1 MKFLVTGAT
10 GQLGSLVVER
20 LLQSIAPERL
30 AVSVRDPGKAEALR
44 RRGVDVRRGDFD
56 HPETLAEAFA
66 GAERML
72 LISTTGDNET
82 RIRQHRAAV
91 AAAKAAGVR
100 FIAYTS
106 LAKADSSPLSL
117 AEVHRATEEAIRESG
132 IAYSFLRNN
141 WYLENEL
148 GTIQAVMGGAP
159 WITSAGAGRV
169 GWAPRKDYADAAA
182 AVLMGEGHENT
193 VYELSGKP
201 LSYDQLAAEVAA
213 VLGREIRVE
222 HVDDE
227 TYARAL
233 KDAGVPEP
241 LAAMFTGV
249 QQAIRQGALDVESQD
264 FEKVLGRPLTPI
276 QDALRAILPG

>member
-1 MKFLVTGAT
+1 
-10 GQLGSLVVER
+10 
-20 LLQSIAPERL
+20 
-30 AVSVRDPGKAEALR
+30 
-44 RRGVDVRRGDFD
+44 
-56 HPETLAEAFA
+56 
-66 GAERML
+66 
-72 LISTTGDNET
+72 
-82 RIRQHRAAV
+82 
-91 AAAKAAGVR
+91 
-100 FIAYTS
+100 
-106 LAKADSSPLSL
+106 
-117 AEVHRATEEAIRESG
+117 RESG

-193 VYELSGKP
+193 VYELSGKPLSYDQLAAAVLMGEGPENTVYERSGKP